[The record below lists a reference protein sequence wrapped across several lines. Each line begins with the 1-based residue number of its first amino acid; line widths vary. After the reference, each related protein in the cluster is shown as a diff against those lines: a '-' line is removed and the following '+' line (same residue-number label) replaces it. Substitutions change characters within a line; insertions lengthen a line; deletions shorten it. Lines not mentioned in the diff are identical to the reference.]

1 MPADYTSFA
10 YLGER
15 YTPVELDTEFDRAK
29 PYDLGLSPEQAERA
43 ERFLRENL
51 IVNLHEHPQIYPRDI
66 DQAPAY
72 ARSGREH
79 LAYRALAASGVDAI
93 FDNMMGPTGCIAS
106 HHGWKWDDVVHDVG
120 MRLADVAHQD
130 HVRIARSVSDI
141 LDCRASGRIA
151 LVLAIEAATPIENE
165 LDRLDLLYGFGVRQL
180 GLVYN
185 GANQIGGGLAED
197 RDGGLTRFGR
207 RVVERMNR
215 LGLSIDLSHAGDR
228 TSLDAIEASGAP
240 VMITHA
246 GARAVWPTERMKPD
260 VVLRALAE
268 SGGLLGVEA
277 APHST
282 VSQAH
287 PRHSIESVMDHFAY
301 CVDLMGID
309 HVTFGPDT
317 LFGDHVGVHRVFA
330 SLFGAGDPPAPPR
343 DPDPLT
349 KIGVENPVP
358 ERVEYCAGMENPGE
372 SLRNAVAWLVKHG
385 YGDEEIAKVTGGNV
399 LRVLRRSWR
408 EPAR

>member
-15 YTPVELDTEFDRAK
+15 YTPFDLDTEFDRVQ
-29 PYDLGLSPEQAERA
+29 PYEPGLSPEQAERA
-43 ERFLRENL
+43 ERFMREHL
-51 IVNLHEHPQIYPRDI
+51 IINLHEHPQIYPRDI

-79 LAYRALAASGVDAI
+79 LAYRALAASGVDVV
-93 FDNMMGPTGCIAS
+93 FDNMMGPTGCITS
-106 HHGWKWDDVVHDVG
+106 HHGWKWEDVVHDVG

-130 HVRIARSVSDI
+130 RVRIARSVREI
-141 LDCRASGRIA
+141 LDCRESGQIA

-185 GANQIGGGLAED
+185 GANQIGSGLAED

-207 RVVERMNR
+207 QVVDRMNR
-215 LGLSIDLSHAGDR
+215 LGMSIDLSHAGDR
-228 TSLDAIEASGAP
+228 TSLDAIEASAAP

-246 GARAVWPTERMKPD
+246 GARTVWPTERMKPD
-260 VVLRALAE
+260 VVLRALAGA
-268 SGGLLGVEA
+268 GGLLGVEA

-282 VSQAH
+282 VSEAH
-287 PRHSIESVMDHFAY
+287 PRHSIDSVMDHFLY
-301 CVDLMGID
+301 CVELMGLD

-330 SLFGAGDPPAPPR
+330 SLFGTGDLPGPQGE
-343 DPDPLT
+343 PDPLT
-349 KIGVENPVP
+349 KVGVRNPVP

-372 SLRNAVAWLVKHG
+372 SLRNAVAWLVGHG
-385 YGDEEIAKVTGGNV
+385 WPDADIAKVTGGNV
-399 LRVLRRSWR
+399 LRVLRESWVR
-408 EPAR
+408 